1 MNHKKGQEEFNKF
14 LCDLAKMNLG
24 DLLELFVE
32 AKTGSYRDIDKL
44 PLDYLIMVDELGE
57 LINIIYANKVIRST
71 SKLD

>member
-1 MNHKKGQEEFNKF
+1 MKHKNMQEEFDK
-14 LCDLAKMNLG
+14 LLSDLATMSLG

-57 LINIIYANKVIRST
+57 FIDNISANKVIRS
-71 SKLD
+71 